1 MKNYIYL
8 NYGIKIDK
16 IFVKGK
22 EKYFFYNNTKYY
34 IVENIKDINFVDNLF
49 NLTNRLYYNNLT
61 INTFILNNENK
72 YLTNKDGNNICILKV
87 NNIESNY
94 TLDYINK
101 FENFNCNLDDYDIVN
116 EWKKTVDNLEKE
128 MIEYNKEFP
137 IIQNS
142 INYFIGMAENAISLL
157 NNYKKEIINNN
168 NSIGHKIKLTNTNL
182 DNPFNFIKTNRMYDL
197 SNYIQYKFYTNKN
210 DYDEIEKMIKS
221 IRNEYEAIFL
231 FSNLLFPKFYF
242 DMVVDIL
249 NNIVNEEKLNVFIN
263 NIKNYKELL
272 IYIQNRLKNVKEI
285 QLISWIS
292 E

>member
-87 NNIESNY
+87 NNMESNY

-101 FENFNCNLDDYDIVN
+101 FENFNCNLDDIRPV
-116 EWKKTVDNLEKE
+116 
-128 MIEYNKEFP
+128 I
-137 IIQNS
+137 
-142 INYFIGMAENAISLL
+142 
-157 NNYKKEIINNN
+157 KEINVIMQ
-168 NSIGHKIKLTNTNL
+168 
-182 DNPFNFIKTNRMYDL
+182 NR
-197 SNYIQYKFYTNKN
+197 
-210 DYDEIEKMIKS
+210 
-221 IRNEYEAIFL
+221 
-231 FSNLLFPKFYF
+231 
-242 DMVVDIL
+242 
-249 NNIVNEEKLNVFIN
+249 
-263 NIKNYKELL
+263 YKE
-272 IYIQNRLKNVKEI
+272 NNVVME
-285 QLISWIS
+285 
-292 E
+292 

>member
-87 NNIESNY
+87 NNMESNY

-101 FENFNCNLDDYDIVN
+101 FESFNCNLADYDIVN
-116 EWKKTVDNLEKE
+116 DWKKTVDNLEKE

>member
-87 NNIESNY
+87 NNMESNY

-272 IYIQNRLKNVKEI
+272 IYVQNRLKNVKEI

>member
-87 NNIESNY
+87 NNMESNY

>member
-87 NNIESNY
+87 NNMESNY

-101 FENFNCNLDDYDIVN
+101 FESFNCNLADYDIVN
-116 EWKKTVDNLEKE
+116 DWKKTVDNLEKE

-210 DYDEIEKMIKS
+210 DY
-221 IRNEYEAIFL
+221 EAIFL

-272 IYIQNRLKNVKEI
+272 IYVQKRLKNVKEI

>member
-87 NNIESNY
+87 NNMESNY

-101 FENFNCNLDDYDIVN
+101 FESFNCNLADYDIVN

-272 IYIQNRLKNVKEI
+272 IYVQNRLKNVKEI